1 MEISITETNSN
12 LGAIKMSYR
21 IFRLTPDGFLKDI
34 AYRNYDTYLEA
45 ERVVKELKKNKEKRF
60 IILSLY

>member
-1 MEISITETNSN
+1 
-12 LGAIKMSYR
+12 MSYR